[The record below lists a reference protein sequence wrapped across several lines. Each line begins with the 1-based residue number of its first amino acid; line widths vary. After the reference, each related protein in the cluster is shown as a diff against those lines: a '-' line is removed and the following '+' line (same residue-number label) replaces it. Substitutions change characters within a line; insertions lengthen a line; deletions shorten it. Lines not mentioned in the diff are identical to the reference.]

1 MHQMVYDACDQPW
14 HFDVPQRGG
23 LDAWQYPSY
32 PPTFA
37 MALGVVAMEK
47 IHTPEGQLT
56 ERSMIN
62 ELSHLELKQQNPGGH
77 D

>member
-1 MHQMVYDACDQPW
+1 MMHVINLGILMSLN
-14 HFDVPQRGG
+14 GG
-23 LDAWQYPSY
+23 ALMLGNTHHTH
-32 PPTFA
+32 PTFA